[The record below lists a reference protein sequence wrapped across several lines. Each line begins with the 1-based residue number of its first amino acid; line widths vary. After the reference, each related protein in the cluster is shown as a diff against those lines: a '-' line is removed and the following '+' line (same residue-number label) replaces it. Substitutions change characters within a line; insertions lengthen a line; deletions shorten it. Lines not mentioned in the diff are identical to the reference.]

1 MIHCLLLSLAP
12 SRVLQRLTLVFV
24 SQHARDMAPPAL
36 SPSPPPQWQQQNGAG
51 IPRTG
56 TANPNHTQD
65 PKAGLSGGAYAL
77 AGQAPHESPAR
88 PLPGVAAEE
97 RHGDSTQQMDDQAHL
112 SGTPGARTLS
122 VEELRRLG
130 QQWKAQGRK
139 ACNTCGKKHP
149 PPCNPGIVKKRK
161 IKAIWCRSCREHH
174 LFGQHT
180 RTKQEAAKLLTQQA
194 YGMAP
199 VSARMMTPPGD
210 PDTMAE
216 ELANA
221 EQSGEI
227 RMMLIH
233 QVPQLLRDFS
243 YQEKLDLRADL
254 FPGNVATAF
263 SWEQH
268 VFMQYL
274 QESIE
279 SDRGEESSEDEGT
292 VIG

>member
-1 MIHCLLLSLAP
+1 MSK
-12 SRVLQRLTLVFV
+12 F
-24 SQHARDMAPPAL
+24 D
-36 SPSPPPQWQQQNGAG
+36 N
-51 IPRTG
+51 
-56 TANPNHTQD
+56 
-65 PKAGLSGGAYAL
+65 
-77 AGQAPHESPAR
+77 
-88 PLPGVAAEE
+88 
-97 RHGDSTQQMDDQAHL
+97 
-112 SGTPGARTLS
+112 PGARTLS
-122 VEELRRLG
+122 VEEQRRLG

-139 ACNTCGKKHP
+139 ACGTCGKKHP
-149 PPCNPGIVKKRK
+149 PPCNSGIVKKRK
-161 IKAIWCRSCREHH
+161 VKTPWYRSCQEHH

-180 RTKQEAAKLLTQQA
+180 CTKQEAATLLTQQS

-199 VSARMMTPPGD
+199 MPTPKMTPPGD
-210 PDTMAE
+210 PDIMAE